1 MGKGSIFLREL
12 NVKAPLLKLKSNDIA
27 L

>member
-12 NVKAPLLKLKSNDIA
+12 NVKTPLLKFKSNDIA
-27 L
+27 P